1 MICSA
6 TCSGSLSRAVA
17 AVLVASM
24 SALGCRHGAAG
35 DRPAAPT
42 VVPPAASGPA
52 PQASGPVA
60 PAGAVAPAPR
70 RVLVLPVHNLT
81 GGQAPVKE
89 LGAAIERAVARRF
102 EVIPLADVVEGFL
115 ARHRMRYTGGIDVAQ
130 ARAAREELGADA
142 VLITTLHNYR
152 AANPPALAISMRLVT
167 TENEPTIVWMD
178 HLTRA
183 GDESPGLLG
192 LGLVASLKPIQDQM
206 VTQLARS
213 LEAKLEG
220 DREPQRCGAGRRY
233 RPRVRF
239 RSSMLDQDEPYTI
252 AVIPFFD
259 RSSRRGAGEAV
270 SLELVRQLVATGRFR
285 VLEPGVVRDFLLQR
299 RVIMPGGVSLEATRL
314 LLGALGVQLVASGT
328 VFDYSDHGGAEGPTI
343 RFNLVL
349 LDGGSGEVVWHS
361 TSFNRGDD
369 GVFAFNLGRVAT
381 ADALTCR
388 MVGGVVDRLTQPG
401 GLADREYQED
411 PVRAAIDRRKPNEP
425 VENMGGGGGVTS
437 PERDADAVPAHQGP

>member
-6 TCSGSLSRAVA
+6 TCSGSLSRWAVA
-17 AVLVASM
+17 AVLVASIG
-24 SALGCRHGAAG
+24 APGCRHGGAAERPT
-35 DRPAAPT
+35 RPAAAPSR
-42 VVPPAASGPA
+42 AAGAA
-52 PQASGPVA
+52 PQASPPVA
-60 PAGAVAPAPR
+60 PAGGAEAR
-70 RVLVLPVHNLT
+70 RRILVLPVHNLT

-102 EVIPLADVVEGFL
+102 EVIPLAEVVEGFL
-115 ARHRMRYTGGIDVAQ
+115 ARHRMRYTGGIDAAQ

-142 VLITTLHNYR
+142 VLITSLQIYR

-178 HLTRA
+178 HLARA

-192 LGLVASLKPIQDQM
+192 LGLISSLKPIQDEM
-206 VTQLARS
+206 VARLARS

-220 DREPQRCGAGRRY
+220 EREPQRCNGGRRY

-239 RSSMLDQDEPYTI
+239 RSSMLDQDEPYTL

-270 SLELVRQLVATGRFR
+270 SLELVRQLVATGRYR

-299 RVIMPGGVSLEATRL
+299 RIIMPGGVSLEATRL

-328 VFDYSDHGGAEGPTI
+328 VFDYSESGGAEGPTI

-369 GVFAFNLGRVAT
+369 GVIAFNLGRVAT

-388 MVGGVVDRLTQPG
+388 MVDGVVDRLTERG
-401 GLADREYQED
+401 GQADREYRED
-411 PVRAAIDRRKPNEP
+411 PVRAAIDRRTPNEP
-425 VENMGGGGGVTS
+425 AEGMGGVPS
-437 PERDADAVPAHQGP
+437 PEPDADADRPHEGP

>member
-6 TCSGSLSRAVA
+6 TCSGSLSRVAVA
-17 AVLVASM
+17 AVLVASI
-24 SALGCRHGAAG
+24 SALGCRHGGAG
-35 DRPAAPT
+35 DRPA
-42 VVPPAASGPA
+42 PPAAGQPRAAGAA
-52 PQASGPVA
+52 PQASQPLA
-60 PAGAVAPAPR
+60 PAR
-70 RVLVLPVHNLT
+70 RILVLPVHNLT

-115 ARHRMRYTGGIDVAQ
+115 ARHRMRYTGGIDAEQ

-142 VLITTLHNYR
+142 VLITSLQIYR

-167 TENEPTIVWMD
+167 TGNEPTIVWMD
-178 HLTRA
+178 HLARA

-192 LGLVASLKPIQDQM
+192 LGLVSSLKPIQDEM
-206 VTQLARS
+206 VSRLARS
-213 LEAKLEG
+213 LEAKLDG
-220 DREPQRCGAGRRY
+220 DREPQRCGGGRRY

-239 RSSMLDQDEPYTI
+239 RSSMLDHGEPYTL

-259 RSSRRGAGEAV
+259 RSIRRGAGEAV
-270 SLELVRQLVATGRFR
+270 SLELVRQLVATGRYR
-285 VLEPGVVRDFLLQR
+285 VLEPGVVRAFLLQR

-328 VFDYSDHGGAEGPTI
+328 VFDYSESGGAEGPTI

-388 MVGGVVDRLTQPG
+388 MVGGVVDRLTQRG
-401 GLADREYQED
+401 GQADREYQED
-411 PVRAAIDRRKPNEP
+411 PVRAAIDRREPNVP
-425 VENMGGGGGVTS
+425 LKGAGGVAS
-437 PERDADAVPAHQGP
+437 PEPDPDAIRAHEGP